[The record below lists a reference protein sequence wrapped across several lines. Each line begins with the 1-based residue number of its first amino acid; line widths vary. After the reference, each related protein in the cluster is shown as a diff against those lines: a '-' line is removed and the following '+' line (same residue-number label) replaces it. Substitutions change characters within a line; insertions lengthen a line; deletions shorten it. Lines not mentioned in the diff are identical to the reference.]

1 MKQVGYRPFHA
12 TKRLNNGE
20 DDESDL
26 EELEETLRMFILEHI
41 RGVYYLG
48 MRRSSLSDL
57 QRGCPNL
64 LDYITKNYAN
74 HVKGCIVARRRA
86 NDLTPPTFY
95 VLLPDEKM
103 TVLSWDSARRCPVH
117 HGSEDLARSLER
129 FKSVG

>member
-20 DDESDL
+20 EEESDL
-26 EELEETLRMFILEHI
+26 EELEETLRMFISEHI

-48 MRRSSLSDL
+48 MRRSSLEDL

-74 HVKGCIVARRRA
+74 HVSGCVVASRGA
-86 NDLTPPTFY
+86 NKLTSPTFY
-95 VLLPDEKM
+95 VLLPDKRM
-103 TVLSWDSARRCPVH
+103 TVLSWDQAKACPVH
-117 HGSEDLARSLER
+117 HTSEDLTRSLER
-129 FKSVG
+129 FKNVG